1 MLYLRKENEMK
12 LLVII
17 LLTTMSGCMSSK
29 IPNLTPAPN
38 SPPQIHNIP
47 FKEVDIN
54 RDGNINESEFAQI
67 PQSPELD
74 TTTPVIWFILLVVLI
89 AGMVSITR
97 IIKSDKKE

>member
-1 MLYLRKENEMK
+1 MK
-12 LLVII
+12 LLAII

-29 IPNLTPAPN
+29 IPDLTPAPN
-38 SPPQIHNIP
+38 SPPPIHNVP
-47 FKEVDIN
+47 FDKVDIN
-54 RDGNINESEFAQI
+54 NDGNISKSEFAQI

-74 TTTPVIWFILLVVLI
+74 TTTPVIWFVLLVVLI

>member
-1 MLYLRKENEMK
+1 MK

-29 IPNLTPAPN
+29 IPQLTPAPN
-38 SPPQIHNIP
+38 SPPPVHNIP
-47 FKEVDIN
+47 FEDIDLDE
-54 RDGNINESEFAQI
+54 DGDISKSEFAQI
-67 PQSPELD
+67 PQSPEID
-74 TTTPVIWFILLVVLI
+74 TITPVIWFVLLVVLI